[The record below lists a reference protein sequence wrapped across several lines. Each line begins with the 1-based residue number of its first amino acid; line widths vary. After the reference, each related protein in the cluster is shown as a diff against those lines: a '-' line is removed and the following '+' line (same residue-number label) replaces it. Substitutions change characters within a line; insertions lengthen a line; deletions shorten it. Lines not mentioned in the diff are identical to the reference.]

1 MTRCVHSLH
10 CAAHKFLGL
19 DLAARAKCAGLLL
32 LFPQGFRSCQV
43 LCLPR
48 SLAAA
53 IQVLWISL
61 LALGSHGRG
70 AGGKSNEVTPTHSI
84 LLWEC
89 SKSPMVRFS
98 HELSKDLLYMS
109 VYIITFLLIC
119 IYTCA
124 HAHIFPILIIVS
136 IQPKTNK
143 MFNTKENYLSYKVT
157 LIFFPRFILYF
168 AFSLN

>member
-1 MTRCVHSLH
+1 MCP
-10 CAAHKFLGL
+10 
-19 DLAARAKCAGLLL
+19 
-32 LFPQGFRSCQV
+32 LFALCCPQVPRIWFSCQNKV
-43 LCLPR
+43 CRTASAFP
-48 SLAAA
+48 SGIQVMPSSVPAQESCAA